1 MEALEKGIQKNIIS
15 KNELKQEFDELSW
28 EQKMIK
34 EVVKHIQICL
44 SKREHY
50 QGYRK
55 NPDDKIYMMM
65 N

>member
-50 QGYRK
+50 QSYRK